1 MNGLNEKWIWEN
13 GKEDRLSANTVEE
26 LIEIV
31 DNYKQVI
38 KRLREARKKSEKV

>member
-13 GKEDRLSANTVEE
+13 GKEDRLSASTVEE
-26 LIEIV
+26 LIETV

-38 KRLREARKKSEKV
+38 KGLRDVRKKREKI